1 MQLKRQMFAACETSE
16 ATMSSKSPSAYAQPR
31 DRQPADKQAPPQN
44 QALPAA
50 ATLVHLIKQE
60 EQNVQQLEQLL
71 QQEKAAL
78 IERQFQNLQ
87 QQLQQKRQLLAILE
101 KNAVQR
107 QQLLQQM
114 QLPATAEGWRQ
125 MLGRVDKS
133 GQASQRWSQLE
144 ILVKRCHGLNAIN
157 EKLTH
162 RTHSAASQMMDIL
175 RGAHNQPKLYTDTGA
190 RQRSEGSQR
199 TLGTA

>member
-1 MQLKRQMFAACETSE
+1 
-16 ATMSSKSPSAYAQPR
+16 MSSQSPTYSSQGNPQGNQPR
-31 DRQPADKQAPPQN
+31 NRQPASKPQATVQPPN
-44 QALPAA
+44 PALPDT

-71 QQEKAAL
+71 QQEKSAL
-78 IERQFQNLQ
+78 VERQFQNLQ
-87 QQLQQKRQLLAILE
+87 QHLQQKRQLLAILE
-101 KNAVQR
+101 KNASQR
-107 QQLLQQM
+107 QQLLKLT
-114 QLPATAEGWRQ
+114 QLPATADGWRQ
-125 MLGRVDKS
+125 LLRRADQT
-133 GQASQRWSQLE
+133 GQATQRWELLE
-144 ILVKRCHGLNAIN
+144 TLLRRCHGLNAVN

-162 RTHSAASQMMDIL
+162 RTHMAASQMMDIL